1 MQRKDS
7 VIAVAL
13 LAASIGFGNAATAQ
27 TDPGQ
32 PLLQPGEGSSADQPI
47 HLHMPTAETTAQ
59 RPQHRVHRAA
69 RKPSSPPGV
78 ATTVPAA
85 SPRKHTATGLAAV
98 PPASGTNA
106 PIPFS
111 FGDDVV
117 PPSSAPVPVPSPSGR
132 PTPSHAT
139 SAAPARQASLEP
151 AKPVSGDRAHLTK
164 HGAVLFDKGA
174 SDPSP
179 AQFTGVKV
187 LASDLSSA
195 LQAGSARVQLEAYGG
210 APGDKS
216 SDARRLSLKRALAV
230 RQLLID
236 DGLPSSR
243 IVVRAMGGIDDK
255 GPADRVD
262 VFVRAG

>member
-1 MQRKDS
+1 M
-7 VIAVAL
+7 IAVAL
-13 LAASIGFGNAATAQ
+13 LAASTGFGSIGLSNAVLAQ
-27 TDPGQ
+27 SDPDQ
-32 PLLQPGEGSSADQPI
+32 PLLQPGEAPSGTASDQPI
-47 HLHMPTAETTAQ
+47 HLHMPTAE
-59 RPQHRVHRAA
+59 PHRQFPPKRARHAASKPASAAADVAESAPAETRAA
-69 RKPSSPPGV
+69 RH
-78 ATTVPAA
+78 
-85 SPRKHTATGLAAV
+85 KHSTAGLAAV
-98 PPASGTNA
+98 PSPAGA

-111 FGDDVV
+111 FGDDL
-117 PPSSAPVPVPSPSGR
+117 SAPP
-132 PTPSHAT
+132 
-139 SAAPARQASLEP
+139 AAPIPGPPAAGKALSSRQSSGEP
-151 AKPVSGDRAHLTK
+151 VKADVGDRAHLTK

-179 AQFTGVKV
+179 AQYTGVKV
-187 LASDLSSA
+187 LAGDLSSA
-195 LQAGSARVQLEAYGG
+195 LQAGTARVQLEAYGG

-243 IVVRAMGGIDDK
+243 IDVRAMGGIDDK

>member
-13 LAASIGFGNAATAQ
+13 LAASIGFGNAAFAQ

-47 HLHMPTAETTAQ
+47 HLHMPTTEPAAQ
-59 RPQHRVHRAA
+59 PSQHRVHRAA
-69 RKPSSPPGV
+69 RKPLTAAGV
-78 ATTVPAA
+78 VTTAPAA
-85 SPRKHTATGLAAV
+85 KSRKHAATGLAAV
-98 PPASGTNA
+98 PPASGASA

-111 FGDDVV
+111 FGDDIV
-117 PPSSAPVPVPSPSGR
+117 PPSSAPVPVPSPTGR
-132 PTPSHAT
+132 PAPAHVT
-139 SAAPARQASLEP
+139 SASPARQASFEP
-151 AKPVSGDRAHLTK
+151 AKADTGDRAHLTK
-164 HGAVLFDKGA
+164 HGAVLFDKGV

-243 IVVRAMGGIDDK
+243 IDVRAMGGIDDK